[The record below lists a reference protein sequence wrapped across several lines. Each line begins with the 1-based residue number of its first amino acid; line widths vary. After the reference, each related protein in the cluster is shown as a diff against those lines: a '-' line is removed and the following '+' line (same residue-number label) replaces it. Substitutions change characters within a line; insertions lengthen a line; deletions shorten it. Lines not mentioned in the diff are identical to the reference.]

1 MNPGDSDPSNL
12 PRSMVGLY
20 EFFSSYRFPVLMIA
34 VLLSFEVFQLSML
47 AIPTGAPGLGAF
59 AEEFRVWCYG
69 LDQQSGQ
76 METAYV
82 LMFLAQPVVM
92 SAVLFIVWKRPILEV
107 AARRPRATLPYL
119 GIASA
124 LVITVC
130 VSLVLVGS
138 PAQAQ
143 ELGFPA
149 EQLRLS
155 RPAHDF
161 TLTNHAGEETS
172 LGSLKGNVVVVTG
185 VYTTCG
191 HTCPLIMS
199 QIKGALFRLTNA
211 ERRSVR
217 VLAVTLDPAR
227 DTIEILQRAAER
239 YQVQA
244 PAFQFLGGTPA
255 DVDAVLDR
263 YEISRTGDP
272 MTGQIDHANL
282 FFVIDRQG
290 NLAYR
295 LTLGEQQERW
305 LVEALRLL
313 VAEPRAGA

>member
-1 MNPGDSDPSNL
+1 MTPEDPTPM
-12 PRSMVGLY
+12 PRSLRALY

-34 VLLSFEVFQLSML
+34 VMLSFELFQLSML
-47 AIPTGAPGLGAF
+47 AIPAGATGLGAF

-69 LDQQSGQ
+69 LDKQSGH

-82 LMFLAQPVVM
+82 SMFLAQPAVV
-92 SAVLFIVWKRPILEV
+92 SIVLFVVWKKPIAEV
-107 AARRPRATLPYL
+107 VAHRPRATLPYL
-119 GIASA
+119 GVASA
-124 LVITVC
+124 LVVLVC
-130 VSLVLVGS
+130 VSLVLVGR
-138 PAQAQ
+138 PAEAK
-143 ELGFPA
+143 ELGLPA
-149 EQLRLS
+149 EQLRLG
-155 RPAHDF
+155 RTAHDF
-161 TLTNHAGEETS
+161 TLTNHAGEVTS

-199 QIKGALFRLTNA
+199 QIKGALSRLTND

-227 DTIEILQRAAER
+227 DTIDVLQRAAER

-244 PAFQFLGGTPA
+244 PAFQFLGGAPA

-263 YEISRTGDP
+263 YEISRVGDP

-290 NLAYR
+290 KLAYR

-305 LVEALRLL
+305 LVEALQLL
-313 VAEPRAGA
+313 VAEPGA